1 MAEEAEDEL
10 EPMSKAGEIM
20 LLGRLS
26 NGKATQGDRDLA
38 LATALVEVRSIRK
51 ELWKPEDLRRYI
63 REEHADLCSR
73 CSIRISHT
81 NAGGAGGAA
90 RAASKPLVM
99 ALKIIGGAIAGGL
112 VICLLCLGVK
122 FAEIVQ
128 AAGQLS
134 K

>member
-1 MAEEAEDEL
+1 MDDDEM
-10 EPMSKAGEIM
+10 EPMGKASEIM

-26 NGKATQGDRDLA
+26 NGKATQYDRDLA

-51 ELWKPEDLRRYI
+51 ELWSPEELRRQI
-63 REEHADLCSR
+63 REEHTDLCSR
-73 CSIRISHT
+73 CAIRISHT
-81 NAGGAGGAA
+81 KDSVGDGTA

-122 FAEIVQ
+122 FAEIVK
-128 AAGQLS
+128 AAGQIPEII